1 MQMQQLIRAQGSE
14 AMDPEQYKKFI
25 ELHEG
30 GQLQKP
36 EVWVPAIIQPPDP
49 KWL

>member
-1 MQMQQLIRAQGSE
+1 MQQLIRAQGSD
-14 AMDPEQYKKFI
+14 AMLPEQYKKFT

-36 EVWVPAIIQPPDP
+36 EV
-49 KWL
+49 